1 MNNTPDAA
9 VFLELAGLPAAGKT
23 TTAALISKRV
33 SDLGLR
39 CAVVPEAAARSPLS
53 HLKRNWRFNAWTLC
67 QAVTSVLEHHGT
79 REHDVVVLDRGL
91 VDALCWIRWF
101 RSRSEIDLP
110 TASTLE
116 AFARVS
122 AWFQVP
128 TVVAVLRA
136 RFETALSRRGA
147 SGRIVNAQTFEELQL
162 AYRNTFADLQ
172 EGQRVSTVHF
182 IDTDNLSR
190 MEVAEEV
197 MRQLIK
203 DRPGLAAA
211 SSGRLTKR

>member
-1 MNNTPDAA
+1 MNNTSDA

-23 TTAALISKRV
+23 TTAALISERV

-39 CAVVPEAAARSPLS
+39 CAVVPEAAARSPIS

-67 QAVTSVLEHHGT
+67 QAVTSVLEHYGA

-101 RSRSEIDLP
+101 RTRSAIDLS
-110 TASTLE
+110 TANTLE

-136 RFETALSRRGA
+136 RFETALSRRGG
-147 SGRIVNAQTFEELQL
+147 SGRIVNAQTFKELQL
-162 AYRNTFADLQ
+162 AYQSTVDELQ
-172 EGQRVSTVHF
+172 EGQQVGTLHF

-190 MEVAEEV
+190 VEVAEEV

-203 DRPGLAAA
+203 YRPGLAAA
-211 SSGRLTKR
+211 SRGRLTRR